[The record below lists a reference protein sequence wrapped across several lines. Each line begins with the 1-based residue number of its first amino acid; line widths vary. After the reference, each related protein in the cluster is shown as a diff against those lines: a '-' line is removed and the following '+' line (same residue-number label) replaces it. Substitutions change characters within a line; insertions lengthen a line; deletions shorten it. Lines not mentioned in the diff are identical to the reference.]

1 MISKTCIKKLI
12 EESGLSDE
20 QELDWILQDNNGLDQ
35 LHDTLFFK
43 NVVYN
48 EADLLEAEMAYA
60 AHFVKMQIDNQFDKT
75 C

>member
-1 MISKTCIKKLI
+1 MVFKTCIKKLI

>member
-1 MISKTCIKKLI
+1 MVFKTCIKKLI
-12 EESGLSDE
+12 EESDLSDE
-20 QELDWILQDNNGLDQ
+20 QEPGRILQDNNGLDQ

-75 C
+75 R